1 MQSLPHQKRWPPQE
15 KVAAAEHSTRRRAGT
30 RKRVAHLLVAGGWN
44 AAANKKPR
52 EIRGGSKQ
60 VVKLSAGAMRGA
72 SCGAV
77 SCAAATQVTR
87 GHMGTQLCERHP
99 LILCSQPHVTPPC
112 TLVLYQEL
120 PRVGA
125 GSGRA
130 LSPHSNGQRT
140 ATGGTSRIATSGM
153 GPRPSLPWRSSLGHP
168 YGGVP

>member
-15 KVAAAEHSTRRRAGT
+15 KVAAAEHSTRRRAGI

-87 GHMGTQLCERHP
+87 GHMGTQLCERHASSARNRTSLHRVP
-99 LILCSQPHVTPPC
+99 LCFIRNYLESVQA
-112 TLVLYQEL
+112 
-120 PRVGA
+120 A
-125 GSGRA
+125 GGRF
-130 LSPHSNGQRT
+130 LHIP
-140 ATGGTSRIATSGM
+140 TGNARLQAAPAG
-153 GPRPSLPWRSSLGHP
+153 
-168 YGGVP
+168 